1 MDEIIKVVVEKT
13 GISEEL
19 AKKVVV
25 TVLNYLDDKL
35 PSPIGGNLQGFLDNE
50 QTIDTIE
57 NIAKGLGGFFNKT
70 DK

>member
-19 AKKVVV
+19 AEKVVV
-25 TVLNYLDDKL
+25 TVLNYLNDKL

-57 NIAKGLGGFFNKT
+57 NIAKGLGGLFNKK